1 MDATATDAVALE
13 AVGRTYGERD
23 ALLGVTL
30 TLPQGRSLAVLGANG
45 AGKTTLLRLLAGL
58 LRPTSGTAKVL
69 GSTLPKESWA
79 IRGRIGLLAHDPM
92 LYRALTVRENLAH
105 QARLLSAPAERVGEL
120 INAVGLSGRADE
132 PLRTLSRGLI
142 QRAAAA
148 RALLAAPEL
157 MLLDEPYANLD
168 PGGQSLLQP
177 LLEDDRSV
185 VITGHDPES
194 LLRGSDFAVGLKA
207 GEAAFYAPS
216 DQVSSADWKALYEG

>member
-1 MDATATDAVALE
+1 MGATATNAVALE

-30 TLPQGRSLAVLGANG
+30 TLPPGGSLAVLGANG

-58 LRPTSGTAKVL
+58 LRPTSGTATVL
-69 GSTLPKESWA
+69 GSSLPKESWA

-105 QARLLSAPAERVGEL
+105 QARLLSAPAERVDEL
-120 INAVGLSGRADE
+120 IDAVGLSNRADE

-177 LLEDDRSV
+177 LLENNRSV
-185 VITGHDPES
+185 VITGHDPEA
-194 LLRGSDFAVGLKA
+194 LLRGTDFAVGLKA
-207 GEAAFYAPS
+207 GRVAFHAPS
-216 DQVSSADWKALYEG
+216 NQVSSADWKALYEG

>member
-30 TLPQGRSLAVLGANG
+30 TLPQGQSLAVLGANG

-58 LRPTSGTAKVL
+58 LRPTSGTATVL

-105 QARLLSAPAERVGEL
+105 QARLLSAPAERVDEL
-120 INAVGLSGRADE
+120 IDAVGLSNRADE

-185 VITGHDPES
+185 VITGHDPEA
-194 LLRGSDFAVGLKA
+194 LLRASDFAVGLRA
-207 GEAAFYAPS
+207 GEVAFYAPS
-216 DQVSSADWKALYEG
+216 DQVSSADWKAIYEG

>member
-58 LRPTSGTAKVL
+58 LRPTSGTATVL

-120 INAVGLSGRADE
+120 IDAVGLSNRADE

-185 VITGHDPES
+185 VITGHDPEA
-194 LLRGSDFAVGLKA
+194 LLRGSDFAVGLRA
-207 GEAAFYAPS
+207 GEVAFYAPS

>member
-1 MDATATDAVALE
+1 VDATATDAVALE

-58 LRPTSGTAKVL
+58 LRPTSGTATVL

-148 RALLAAPEL
+148 RALLADPEL

-177 LLEDDRSV
+177 LLEDDRTV
-185 VITGHDPES
+185 VITGHDPEA
-194 LLRGSDFAVGLKA
+194 LLRGSDFAVGLRA
-207 GEAAFYAPS
+207 GEVAFYAPS

>member
-1 MDATATDAVALE
+1 VDATATDAVALE

-58 LRPTSGTAKVL
+58 LRPTSGTATVL

-120 INAVGLSGRADE
+120 IDAVGLSNRADE

-185 VITGHDPES
+185 VITGHDPEA
-194 LLRGSDFAVGLKA
+194 LLRGSDFAVGLRA
-207 GEAAFYAPS
+207 GEVAFYAPS